1 MHSKNFFFFYFLPHV
16 HANLR
21 RLLQKLEELEK
32 EEELRETAGL
42 YDSEPVS
49 DGQII
54 MIDIHSVDIHS
65 VDIHSVDIHSVV
77 FSETLLYCDNG
88 QSLTPK

>member
-1 MHSKNFFFFYFLPHV
+1 MFFFYFLPHV

-32 EEELRETAGL
+32 EEELREAAGL

-54 MIDIHSVDIHS
+54 IIDIHSVDIHS

>member
-1 MHSKNFFFFYFLPHV
+1 MFFFHFLLHV
-16 HANLR
+16 HTNLC

-32 EEELRETAGL
+32 EEELREAAGL

-54 MIDIHSVDIHS
+54 IIDIHSVDIQS
-65 VDIHSVDIHSVV
+65 VL

>member
-1 MHSKNFFFFYFLPHV
+1 MHSKNFFFYFLPHV

-32 EEELRETAGL
+32 EEELREAAGL

-54 MIDIHSVDIHS
+54 MI
-65 VDIHSVDIHSVV
+65 DIHSVV

>member
-1 MHSKNFFFFYFLPHV
+1 MFFFYFLPHV
-16 HANLR
+16 RANLC

-32 EEELRETAGL
+32 EEELREAAGL

-54 MIDIHSVDIHS
+54 IIDIHSVGI
-65 VDIHSVDIHSVV
+65 
-77 FSETLLYCDNG
+77 
-88 QSLTPK
+88 

>member
-1 MHSKNFFFFYFLPHV
+1 MHSKNVFFFFYFLPHV
-16 HANLR
+16 RANLC

-32 EEELRETAGL
+32 EEELREAAGL

-54 MIDIHSVDIHS
+54 II
-65 VDIHSVDIHSVV
+65 DIHSVV
-77 FSETLLYCDNG
+77 FSETLLYCDSG

>member
-1 MHSKNFFFFYFLPHV
+1 MFFFHFLLHV
-16 HANLR
+16 HTNLC

-32 EEELRETAGL
+32 EEELREAAGL

-54 MIDIHSVDIHS
+54 IIDIHSVDIQS
-65 VDIHSVDIHSVV
+65 MV

>member
-1 MHSKNFFFFYFLPHV
+1 MFFFHFLRHV
-16 HANLR
+16 HANLC

-32 EEELRETAGL
+32 EEELREAAGL

-54 MIDIHSVDIHS
+54 VIDIHSVDIQS
-65 VDIHSVDIHSVV
+65 MV

>member
-1 MHSKNFFFFYFLPHV
+1 MHSKNVFFFYFLPHV
-16 HANLR
+16 RANLC

-32 EEELRETAGL
+32 EEELREAAGL

-54 MIDIHSVDIHS
+54 II
-65 VDIHSVDIHSVV
+65 DIHSVDIHSVV

>member
-1 MHSKNFFFFYFLPHV
+1 MFFFYFLPHV
-16 HANLR
+16 RANLC

-32 EEELRETAGL
+32 EEELREAAGL

-54 MIDIHSVDIHS
+54 II
-65 VDIHSVDIHSVV
+65 DIHSVV

>member
-1 MHSKNFFFFYFLPHV
+1 MFFFHFLLHV
-16 HANLR
+16 HANLC

-32 EEELRETAGL
+32 EEELREAAGL

-54 MIDIHSVDIHS
+54 IIDIHS

-88 QSLTPK
+88 QSLTPE